1 MNEVKHL
8 KAKYAEI
15 GPNVGE
21 RLDNT
26 EMRLH
31 NLESQSQL
39 KAERDEING
48 FALKSQNGRDLS
60 QDV

>member
-31 NLESQSQL
+31 NLESQS
-39 KAERDEING
+39 
-48 FALKSQNGRDLS
+48 
-60 QDV
+60 